1 MRHVFKMLSIA
12 AFVLQSGA
20 AIAQEA
26 TPPADDGLS
35 LGEPTGPQVGE
46 PYIQTEFG
54 DWALRC
60 IKAAD
65 GEVDPCNLYQLL
77 VSDEGASVAE
87 FNIFQLPEGGQAV
100 AGATLVVPLE
110 TLLTQQITIAVDGQN
125 ARRYPYNF
133 CNRAGCV
140 ARIGFTQAEIEEF
153 KRGVQATVR
162 IVPAAAPTQEVVLSL
177 SLNGFTAGYDS
188 VAIAE

>member
-1 MRHVFKMLSIA
+1 MRHILKMLSIA
-12 AFVLQSGA
+12 AFFVQAGFA
-20 AIAQEA
+20 FAQET
-26 TPPADDGLS
+26 TPTADDGLS
-35 LGEPTGPQVGE
+35 LGEPAGPQVGE
-46 PYIQTEFG
+46 PYISAEFG

-60 IKAAD
+60 IKAAE

-87 FNIFQLPEGGQAV
+87 FNIFQLPAGTQAV

-125 ARRYPYNF
+125 ARVYPFNF

-140 ARIGFTQAEIEEF
+140 ARIGFTQAEIDEF

-162 IVPAAAPTQEVVLSL
+162 IVPAAAPTQEVVLAL
-177 SLNGFTAGYDS
+177 SLTGFTAGYDS
-188 VAIAE
+188 LAIAE